1 MPCGLAAWLPGCLVP
16 GWVRCRAGLQ
26 RTPLSWPS
34 LPWPSLAYLGLP
46 WPTLAYPGL
55 PWPTLACPGL
65 PWPALACPVLPWPA
79 LACLGLPWS
88 ALVCL
93 GLPWPASACLGLPWP
108 GLAWPGLLSWGGHP
122 GRARWQRVVA
132 TTAPGQPPQAPS
144 SHACMHRLYT
154 VRYIQHTV
162 YSMQQTA

>member
-46 WPTLAYPGL
+46 WPTLACLGL
-55 PWPTLACPGL
+55 PCSSLACLGL
-65 PWPALACPVLPWPA
+65 PWPALVCLGLSWSA

-88 ALVCL
+88 T
-93 GLPWPASACLGLPWP
+93 
-108 GLAWPGLLSWGGHP
+108 LAWPGLGCSAGAATQAGHDGNGSSP
-122 GRARWQRVVA
+122 PPRQGSLRRLLRATPVCIDCIQYAIYSIQYTACSRQHRVDI
-132 TTAPGQPPQAPS
+132 
-144 SHACMHRLYT
+144 R
-154 VRYIQHTV
+154 
-162 YSMQQTA
+162 